1 MMPGRFH
8 GTLRTT
14 YINKDWIRSHQCP
27 IDKVRFSYTTSD
39 GRKKC
44 LPDHF
49 LSDGGSIPRIFQNIV
64 RRDELMPA
72 WILHD
77 RDYAIQDIP
86 RDLADYDLSE
96 MIYTLSCGYSWIRRG
111 IIWALVHSFGSI
123 PWKYNQSDKRKAQI
137 AAMKKLVPVG
147 DLVFG
152 E

>member
-1 MMPGRFH
+1 MPGRFH

-14 YINKDWIRSHQCP
+14 YLNKDWIRSHQCP
-27 IDKVRFSYTTSD
+27 LDEVQFSYTTSD
-39 GRKKC
+39 GREKS

-49 LSDGGSIPRIFQNIV
+49 ISDGGSIPRALQNIV

-77 RDYAIQDIP
+77 RDYAIQDIS
-86 RDLADYDLSE
+86 RRLADYDLSE
-96 MIYTLSCGYSWIRRG
+96 MIYTLTLGYSCVRARVVWT
-111 IIWALVHSFGSI
+111 LVRVFG
-123 PWKYNQSDKRKAQI
+123 PRAWRYNQSEKRKLQI
-137 AAMKKLVPVG
+137 AAMKLLVPHG